1 MLVIGLTGG
10 IGTGKSEVARV
21 LRDMGAEV
29 IDADT
34 EGHAA
39 YTPGSEGYRRI
50 VAAFGGEVVGPGGAI
65 DRAALGAR
73 VFGDDGAR
81 RTLDAALHPLIRER
95 VGARLGEARA
105 RGATVAVVQAPL
117 LFQAGWDDLADDVWA
132 VRAPAE
138 AVRQRLEGRGLS
150 DEQIEQRLCAQGP
163 EQGFTAKADAVIDND
178 GSPERLHETVRQL
191 WGERVQARA

>member
-21 LRDMGAEV
+21 LRDMGADV

-39 YTPGSEGYRRI
+39 YSPGSEGYRRI
-50 VAAFGGEVVGPGGAI
+50 VAAFGGGVIGPGGSI
-65 DRAALGAR
+65 DRAELGAR

-95 VGARLGEARA
+95 VSARLDEARS
-105 RGATVAVVQAPL
+105 RGASVAVVQAPL

-138 AVRQRLEGRGLS
+138 AVRQRLRGRGLN
-150 DEQIEQRLCAQGP
+150 DEQIEQRLRAQGP
-163 EQGFTAKADAVIDND
+163 EQGFTAKADAIIDND